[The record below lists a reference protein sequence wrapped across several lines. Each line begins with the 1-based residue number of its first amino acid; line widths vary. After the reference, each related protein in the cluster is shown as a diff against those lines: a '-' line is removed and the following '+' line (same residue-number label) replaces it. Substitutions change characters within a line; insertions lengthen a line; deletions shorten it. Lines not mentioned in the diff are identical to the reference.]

1 MTKSFNQ
8 TYVPDGWIRTS
19 REDLNDPQRASWPEV
34 MRFDDNF
41 FDMSIEVWGDL
52 RDVGYDEALTL
63 KFTHGN
69 NEITLCEETSY
80 GPRRLIEPL
89 SEIHS
94 QGDTTKERMY
104 TMKVVDH
111 ETNSVAYYDVK
122 LARVEIEKKE
132 DKELQEKR
140 LEVIEELDDEDENP
154 FNVKF
159 DTPENN

>member
-19 REDLNDPQRASWPEV
+19 REDPNNPQRASWPEV
-34 MRFDDNF
+34 VRLDGNF
-41 FDMSIEVWGDL
+41 FDMSIEALGDL

-69 NEITLCEETSY
+69 CEITLCEETSY

-89 SEIHS
+89 SEIRS
-94 QGDTTKERMY
+94 QGGSMKERMY
-104 TMKVVDH
+104 TLKVADH

-132 DKELQEKR
+132 DKGLQEKR

-154 FNVKF
+154 FDTKF
-159 DTPENN
+159 DEAEV